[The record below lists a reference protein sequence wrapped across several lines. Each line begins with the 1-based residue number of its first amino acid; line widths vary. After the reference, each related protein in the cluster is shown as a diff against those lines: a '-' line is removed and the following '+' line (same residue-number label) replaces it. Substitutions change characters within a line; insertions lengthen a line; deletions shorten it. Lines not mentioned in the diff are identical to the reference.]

1 MSLLRS
7 STWIATA
14 QVAMMPVIFV
24 TTLLCTMAFVVF
36 TALAIVAAIGILFF
50 TVPSSTLQFVDI
62 LFATASLLLWGV
74 ACSGVVLGLSAVSD
88 PTLRRTAIII
98 AHAGICWADLA
109 ILFGK
114 LW

>member
-1 MSLLRS
+1 MSLFRA
-7 STWIATA
+7 STWIAIA

-24 TTLLCTMAFVVF
+24 NTLLCTLAFVIF
-36 TALAIVAAIGILFF
+36 TGLAIVTVIGILFF
-50 TVPSSTLQFVDI
+50 VFPSSTLQFADI
-62 LFATASLLLWGV
+62 LFAIVSLLLWGV
-74 ACSGVVLGLSAVSD
+74 ACSGVVLGLSAASD

-98 AHAGICWADLA
+98 AHTGICWAGLA